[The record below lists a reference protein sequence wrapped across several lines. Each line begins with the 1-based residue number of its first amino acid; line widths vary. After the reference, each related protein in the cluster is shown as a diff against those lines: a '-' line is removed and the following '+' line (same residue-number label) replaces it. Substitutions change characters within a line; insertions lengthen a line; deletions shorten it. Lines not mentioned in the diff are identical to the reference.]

1 MHNTARVALVD
12 GDAQARD
19 ALASY
24 LRDDR
29 FDVEIVGSLNT
40 LIDTTS
46 QPRSDCVIVALG
58 AAGQH
63 GFEDIRSFRSRDDRP
78 VIAVSRPDHAVDRI
92 VALELGADDVIDR
105 DINPREVSARVRAI
119 MRRIRSIG
127 DQPTGTPPGRT
138 MLRFGRWSLDLVRRR
153 VFTEA
158 GEEIEMTGGEFD
170 ILRCFVQ
177 NPLRPLTRQQIL
189 DETRG
194 GRCEG
199 YERSIDVL
207 IGRIRRK
214 IEEDQGNPRL
224 IQTVRGIG
232 YVFAAPVQQTA

>member
-1 MHNTARVALVD
+1 MACSHGSTSGAIDEEALF
-12 GDAQARD
+12 
-19 ALASY
+19 Y
-24 LRDDR
+24 LRSRGVPAGEATD
-29 FDVEIVGSLNT
+29 LLT
-40 LIDTTS
+40 L
-46 QPRSDCVIVALG
+46 AFL
-58 AAGQH
+58 A
-63 GFEDIRSFRSRDDRP
+63 
-78 VIAVSRPDHAVDRI
+78 
-92 VALELGADDVIDR
+92 
-105 DINPREVSARVRAI
+105 
-119 MRRIRSIG
+119 
-127 DQPTGTPPGRT
+127 
-138 MLRFGRWSLDLVRRR
+138 
-153 VFTEA
+153 EA